1 MSQCGSKTWGWTLRR
16 IKHVQSQAVR
26 FNKNI
31 KGRRR
36 VTEGRAQLVLKLLK
50 DRRKSHRLSLLMR
63 ILSGDTRHQTLAS
76 AYDELVNSR
85 SQTTMITRAAD
96 IGEPTSIYESS
107 QTYYNSFLL
116 RSVRDLIWGQITL
129 NNKQLL
135 LPHWKYTD
143 YTLTKEAL
151 PVCTIRGFECSI
163 FNEVSYVVS
172 YLRGIISV
180 SVLPPAPGQK
190 TAVFWPGADGKTDI
204 FLIPSS
210 PCLYD
215 PGGNDPI

>member
-1 MSQCGSKTWGWTLRR
+1 
-16 IKHVQSQAVR
+16 
-26 FNKNI
+26 
-31 KGRRR
+31 
-36 VTEGRAQLVLKLLK
+36 
-50 DRRKSHRLSLLMR
+50 MR

-135 LPHWKYTD
+135 LPH
-143 YTLTKEAL
+143 
-151 PVCTIRGFECSI
+151 
-163 FNEVSYVVS
+163 
-172 YLRGIISV
+172 
-180 SVLPPAPGQK
+180 
-190 TAVFWPGADGKTDI
+190 
-204 FLIPSS
+204 
-210 PCLYD
+210 
-215 PGGNDPI
+215 